1 MLLDTSCLRPTLANI
16 LYTGIRFVSGPPSP
30 SEFGTHYIGKNYDIQ
45 GEAEDPSWTMI
56 SWATLGLFWAVL
68 GRPWA
73 VWRLRRPSW
82 GLPPGRCSP
91 EVRKGSRR
99 SPAGAPRRP
108 RSARRPGGLR
118 MRQGGGGGEEGG
130 GRARGTPNL
139 VNWAPPPAQFSKHVF
154 GFSKLGF
161 VLDSS
166 QPANLV
172 NCALCL
178 ENYFLNSAVP
188 PPSPPDPP
196 PGRLRSLRGPLEVSR
211 AFWGPLG
218 TSRGLCGP
226 RGSTCPAVAFKT
238 ASAGAKRPKGALV
251 RPRRAPRWPKMNM
264 INPLGSSALPWN
276 DFLNRKPFLL
286 N

>member
-1 MLLDTSCLRPTLANI
+1 
-16 LYTGIRFVSGPPSP
+16 
-30 SEFGTHYIGKNYDIQ
+30 
-45 GEAEDPSWTMI
+45 MI
-56 SWATLGLFWAVL
+56 SWAILGLFWAVPR
-68 GRPWA
+68 RPWA
-73 VWRLRRPSW
+73 AWRLRRPSR
-82 GLPPGRCSP
+82 GLAPGRCSP
-91 EVRKGSRR
+91 KVRKGPQR
-99 SPAGAPRRP
+99 SPGVPRRP
-108 RSARRPGGLR
+108 RSPRRPRGPR
-118 MRQGGGGGEEGG
+118 MRPGGGGGEGG
-130 GRARGTPNL
+130 RRARGAELRNKSKHE
-139 VNWAPPPAQFSKHVF
+139 AQFSKHVF

-172 NCALCL
+172 NCPLCL

-196 PGRLRSLRGPLEVSR
+196 PGRLRSLRGPLEASR

-226 RGSTCPAVAFKT
+226 RGSTCPAVAFRT
-238 ASAGAKRPKGALV
+238 VSAGARRPKGALV

>member
-1 MLLDTSCLRPTLANI
+1 
-16 LYTGIRFVSGPPSP
+16 
-30 SEFGTHYIGKNYDIQ
+30 
-45 GEAEDPSWTMI
+45 MI
-56 SWATLGLFWAVL
+56 SWAKLGLFWAVL
-68 GRPWA
+68 RRRWA
-73 VWRLRRPSW
+73 AWRLRRPSW
-82 GLPPGRCSP
+82 GQAPGRWSP
-91 EVRKGSRR
+91 EVRRGLQKSQGSPEGGGPEPSKG
-99 SPAGAPRRP
+99 PRRP
-108 RSARRPGGLR
+108 RGLR
-118 MRQGGGGGEEGG
+118 KRRVGG
-130 GRARGTPNL
+130 APNL
-139 VNWAPPPAQFSKHVF
+139 INWAPPPAQFSKHVF

-196 PGRLRSLRGPLEVSR
+196 PGRLRSLRGPLEASR

-226 RGSTCPAVAFKT
+226 RGSTCPAVAFRT
-238 ASAGAKRPKGALV
+238 ASAGARRPKGALV

-276 DFLNRKPFLL
+276 DFVNRKPFLL